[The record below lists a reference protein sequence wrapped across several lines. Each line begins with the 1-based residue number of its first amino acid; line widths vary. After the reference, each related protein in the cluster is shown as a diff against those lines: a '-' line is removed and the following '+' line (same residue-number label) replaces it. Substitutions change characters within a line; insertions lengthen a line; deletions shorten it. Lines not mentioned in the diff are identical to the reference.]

1 MSKLT
6 EQFDAAAAISR
17 QAFAAGDV
25 VTGIAAVKL
34 AAQLV
39 QIMRL
44 LDPAQPAPNA
54 PVERFDDDTKGG
66 TEEKR

>member
-1 MSKLT
+1 MSKLA
-6 EQFDAAAAISR
+6 EQFDAAAEISR

-25 VTGIAAVKL
+25 VTGIAAIRL

-44 LDPAQPAPNA
+44 LDPSKTVPPS
-54 PVERFDDDTKGG
+54 PRERSEHG
-66 TEEKR
+66 TEETK